1 MESVKS
7 FQETAAVLSSI
18 MENSMEQLSGSP
30 SIMTT
35 IQDVFRF
42 RGTRT
47 EYTSMTEP
55 SVKKWV
61 ESTTGKTISQINHK

>member
-1 MESVKS
+1 
-7 FQETAAVLSSI
+7 
-18 MENSMEQLSGSP
+18 MEQLSGSP